1 MLIGHDAS
9 VGDLPSA
16 DVDGGDG
23 GDIAQS
29 CGADS
34 DVLHDFSCLQC
45 VKDSDYRSIILG
57 LDNTHS

>member
-1 MLIGHDAS
+1 MLVGHDAS

-29 CGADS
+29 CGANC
-34 DVLHDFSCLQC
+34 DVLHDLYLQC
-45 VKDSDYRSIILG
+45 DMSRIRAR
-57 LDNTHS
+57 

>member
-1 MLIGHDAS
+1 
-9 VGDLPSA
+9 LPSA